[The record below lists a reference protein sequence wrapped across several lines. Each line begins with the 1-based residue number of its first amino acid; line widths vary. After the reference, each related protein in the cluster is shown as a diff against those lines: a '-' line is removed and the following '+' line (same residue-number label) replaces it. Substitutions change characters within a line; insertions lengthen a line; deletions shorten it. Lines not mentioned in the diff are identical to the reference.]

1 MNQIKETDLN
11 YLQISN
17 TLFNFYYAIN
27 DLNRFNLMKD
37 SLTVMIEQLNINTVE
52 ELELTIK
59 FKYNLCRYLWL
70 QDDVDN
76 AIKTITST
84 IQLCKEHK
92 TFYLLADLFL
102 LLANIS
108 KKFSDKLVVKRYME
122 TAYFLYKLEDNE
134 QMFLTIERYI
144 SDNF

>member
-1 MNQIKETDLN
+1 MNQIKETDIN

-17 TLFNFYYAIN
+17 TWFNFYYAIN

-37 SLTVMIEQLNINTVE
+37 SLTVSIEQLNINTVE

-70 QDDVDN
+70 QDDIDN

-102 LLANIS
+102 LLDNIS

-122 TAYFLYKLEDNE
+122 TAHFLYKLEDNE

>member
-11 YLQISN
+11 YLQIS

-37 SLTVMIEQLNINTVE
+37 SLTVRIEQLNINTVE

-70 QDDVDN
+70 QDDIDN
-76 AIKTITST
+76 AIKTINST

-102 LLANIS
+102 
-108 KKFSDKLVVKRYME
+108 
-122 TAYFLYKLEDNE
+122 
-134 QMFLTIERYI
+134 YI
-144 SDNF
+144 S

>member
-27 DLNRFNLMKD
+27 DLNRFNLIKD
-37 SLTVMIEQLNINTVE
+37 SLTVRIEQLNINTVE

-59 FKYNLCRYLWL
+59 FKYNLCRYLWI

-76 AIKTITST
+76 AIKIITST

-108 KKFSDKLVVKRYME
+108 KKFPDKLVVKRYME
-122 TAYFLYKLEDNE
+122 NSTFSL
-134 QMFLTIERYI
+134 
-144 SDNF
+144 

>member
-59 FKYNLCRYLWL
+59 FKYNLCRYLCL

-76 AIKTITST
+76 AIKTIT
-84 IQLCKEHK
+84 
-92 TFYLLADLFL
+92 FY
-102 LLANIS
+102 NSI
-108 KKFSDKLVVKRYME
+108 M
-122 TAYFLYKLEDNE
+122 
-134 QMFLTIERYI
+134 
-144 SDNF
+144 

>member
-59 FKYNLCRYLWL
+59 FKYNLYRYLWL

-76 AIKTITST
+76 AIKTINST
-84 IQLCKEHK
+84 IQLCKEYK

-102 LLANIS
+102 
-108 KKFSDKLVVKRYME
+108 
-122 TAYFLYKLEDNE
+122 
-134 QMFLTIERYI
+134 YI
-144 SDNF
+144 S

>member
-27 DLNRFNLMKD
+27 DLNRFNSMKD
-37 SLTVMIEQLNINTVE
+37 SLTVRIEQLNINTVE

-59 FKYNLCRYLWL
+59 FKYNLCRYLWF

-92 TFYLLADLFL
+92 TFYI
-102 LLANIS
+102 IS
-108 KKFSDKLVVKRYME
+108 RFVS
-122 TAYFLYKLEDNE
+122 
-134 QMFLTIERYI
+134 II
-144 SDNF
+144 S

>member
-84 IQLCKEHK
+84 IQLCKEQK